1 VKEAVWLEQKGCD
14 AIIAQG
20 VEAGGHRGMFLSETV
35 ATQVGA
41 MALVPQLAD
50 AVRVPVIATGGI
62 AEGRGIAAAFALG
75 ASGVQIGTA
84 YLFCPEANV
93 APLYRQALKNAQDD
107 QTAITNVFTGRAA
120 RAMVNRIAGE
130 LGPMAENAPPFPLA
144 GAALAPLR
152 AKSEAAGSDDFTPLW
167 SGQAARLGRE
177 LPARELTALLAEE
190 ALATRN
196 GRFTERGRQ

>member
-1 VKEAVWLEQKGCD
+1 MK
-14 AIIAQG
+14 
-20 VEAGGHRGMFLSETV
+20 R
-35 ATQVGA
+35 
-41 MALVPQLAD
+41 ALVPQLAD

-130 LGPMAENAPPFPLA
+130 LGPMAENVTCAITKA
-144 GAALAPLR
+144 SAI
-152 AKSEAAGSDDFTPLW
+152 
-167 SGQAARLGRE
+167 
-177 LPARELTALLAEE
+177 
-190 ALATRN
+190 
-196 GRFTERGRQ
+196 